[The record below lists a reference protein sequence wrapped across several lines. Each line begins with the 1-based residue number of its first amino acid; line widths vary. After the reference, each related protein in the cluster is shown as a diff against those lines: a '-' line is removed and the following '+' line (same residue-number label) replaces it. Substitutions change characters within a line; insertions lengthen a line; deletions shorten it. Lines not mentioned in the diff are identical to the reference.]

1 MRKSHYEKRKGHEQ
15 KTKDLERARHW
26 VRNSLMKWH
35 PVAPCY
41 ALLWQSEQVDTPFN
55 ALVELRA
62 ARVPPDRILM
72 VFNAMVKAQVQAQQ
86 ALYPQIKKIRDSHDE
101 LKTEVSRVNAEN
113 RRLDEALTWSR
124 RTMGPMLRVFRD
136 HGKSLDDVIN
146 FLESK

>member
-1 MRKSHYEKRKGHEQ
+1 MGKTAQQRMRENEQ
-15 KTKDLERARHW
+15 RNKDFERARRW
-26 VRNSLMKWH
+26 VRNSLMKRH

-41 ALLWQSEQVDTPFN
+41 APLWQSEQVNTPFN

-72 VFNAMVKAQVQAQQ
+72 VFNAMVKAQAQAQQ
-86 ALYPQIKKIRDSHDE
+86 ALYPQFKEIRDSHDE